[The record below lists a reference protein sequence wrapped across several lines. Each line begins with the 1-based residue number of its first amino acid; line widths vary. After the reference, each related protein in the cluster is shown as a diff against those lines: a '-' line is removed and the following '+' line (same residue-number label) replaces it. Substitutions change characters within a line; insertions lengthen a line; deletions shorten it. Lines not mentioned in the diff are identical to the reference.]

1 MGEIMAFSTVSGDK
15 KKKNGI
21 STLIS
26 FRKIYSKW
34 VTELNVKVKTMK
46 LLKK

>member
-15 KKKNGI
+15 KKKGI

>member
-15 KKKNGI
+15 KKKRE
-21 STLIS
+21 SQLIS